1 MRFVF
6 VAVVLAGL
14 CAEARAEGKPADR
27 RVAAAPAQ
35 VKRELKR
42 RTLTIDDSTTALV
55 PDIHVAGGVPT
66 VITFPVGL
74 REGGAFVADVKGQ
87 FYPLQQNGKTVI
99 LVPKSDVP
107 SPVALNVTTEDGTV
121 MSFKLFSVAAEVDVQ
136 VDVVIALNKRASP
149 DSPAALRASINLIR
163 GQLDECQ
170 ANSGN
175 VGQQKIAALI
185 LSQNPDQS
193 QAFDRRKLSGGDRQ
207 NRLLVEALWEWKM
220 FGLSYVL
227 FRVDNRDPTQPWTL
241 ERVDIKTGGGGTGAQ
256 DLKISSFVPEFPT
269 LSPDTSMKIVVAYTT
284 PNLAVGTRFTVLF
297 TERDGNRHVKLDNLE
312 F

>member
-6 VAVVLAGL
+6 VAMVLAGL
-14 CAEARAEGKPADR
+14 CADVRAAGRSAEKK
-27 RVAAAPAQ
+27 VAAATAGP

-42 RTLTIDDSTTALV
+42 RTLTIDDASTAQV

-66 VITFPVGL
+66 VITFMVGL

-99 LVPKSDVP
+99 LVPKLDVP

-121 MSFKLFSVAAEVDVQ
+121 MSFKLFSAPADVDVQ
-136 VDVVIALNKRASP
+136 VDVVIALNKKASP
-149 DSPAALRASINLIR
+149 DSPTALRNSINLIR
-163 GQLDECQ
+163 GQLDECL

-185 LSQNPDQS
+185 LSQNPDQT

-227 FRVDNRDPTQPWTL
+227 FRVDNRDPTQAWTL
-241 ERVDIKTGGGGTGAQ
+241 DRVDIKTGGGGGAQ
-256 DLKISSFVPEFPT
+256 DLKISSFATEFQT
-269 LSPDTSMKIVVAYTT
+269 LSPDTSMKVVVAYQT